1 QYYWVRKAGDCHAV
15 MSRNDDSFERYALEP
30 GDLFFRTGTY
40 KIDRDQTIT
49 HTMIYLR
56 REKGTKK
63 RIMVG
68 ASDGRTYDGKQ
79 RFGVSIFDF
88 KLPPPPNSGDAKL
101 SPVFVGYGRIP
112 GSIGD

>member
-1 QYYWVRKAGDCHAV
+1 
-15 MSRNDDSFERYALEP
+15 
-30 GDLFFRTGTY
+30 
-40 KIDRDQTIT
+40 
-49 HTMIYLR
+49 
-56 REKGTKK
+56 
-63 RIMVG
+63 
-68 ASDGRTYDGKQ
+68 KQ